1 MALGCWDYRYASC
14 PPGIFASARELG
26 SNPSAFKASAL
37 ASEPSPKLLLSYSN
51 QYRHSS
57 LHLPVLAQEAF
68 LVTCA
73 SSLRECCWS
82 LFPKFSLAPYKDAGD
97 QISHQMLYVDVFLL
111 LLRNIH
117 VKPLGDSREAQN
129 LFGHRSFSLTGLL
142 SPILS
147 A

>member
-1 MALGCWDYRYASC
+1 MG
-14 PPGIFASARELG
+14 ARELT
-26 SNPSAFKASAL
+26 SNPYAFKAGAL

-82 LFPKFSLAPYKDAGD
+82 LVPKFSLAPHLDACD
-97 QISHQMLYVDVFLL
+97 QIGHQMLYVDVFLL
-111 LLRNIH
+111 PLRIIH
-117 VKPLGDSREAQN
+117 MKHLGDSRETQN
-129 LFGHRSFSLTGLL
+129 LFGHRSFSLTGPAL
-142 SPILS
+142 SHSLS
-147 A
+147 LIVVSVTVL